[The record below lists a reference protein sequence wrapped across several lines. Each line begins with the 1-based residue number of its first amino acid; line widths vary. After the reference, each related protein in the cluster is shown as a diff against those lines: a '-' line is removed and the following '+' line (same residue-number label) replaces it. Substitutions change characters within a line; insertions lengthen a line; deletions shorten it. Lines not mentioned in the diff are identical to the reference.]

1 MIDISNY
8 SEYIQNV
15 VKITSD
21 LLNLTITLV
30 NRDFVRIAGT
40 HDYENSINRIV
51 KNHNLFRYVI
61 EKDACVLIK
70 NPRVDVS
77 CIECSNKVNCKK
89 TAAIYSSLKI
99 DNVVVGGLAIIAFD
113 EKQKRRLEDENLI
126 RFVEQ
131 FSILITGKMAADE
144 NAAKLEKSL
153 KKNIAILNSVNDG
166 IIAID
171 HEGFIEQVN
180 ESALKIFK
188 KDSIDLIDYNIKSL
202 FPSPDLINII
212 DDNIPVQDEEIEID
226 IGSKKSILYIS
237 LQPINKVTKFGGAV
251 LSFKTNKQISMLAK
265 NISTS
270 GTQPITF
277 SNIIGDSPSFE
288 SIKEFSKK
296 ISIGNSNVLITGESG
311 TGKEIFARAIHNES
325 IRSNEPFIAVN
336 CAAIPEPLLESELFG
351 YEGGAFTGAKRGG
364 KPGKCELAMGGTLFL
379 DEIGDIPLFL
389 QSKFLRMIQEKTI
402 ERVGGTKTIKLDLRI
417 ISATHRNLEEMIQN
431 NEFREDLYYRINVI
445 PLHLPPLRDRRDDI
459 KKLSLYFINK
469 YSNHLNKNIQE
480 ISDDAMNVFLNF
492 NWPGNIRQLENA
504 IEYAVNIESGTV
516 ITMPSLPQHILS
528 TRTDRSVKQYTLKE
542 NFKSKQLDDAESQ
555 AIYDAI
561 MKYGNTTSGKKEA
574 AKHLGIGIATLY
586 RKLKIMQM

>member
-1 MIDISNY
+1 
-8 SEYIQNV
+8 
-15 VKITSD
+15 
-21 LLNLTITLV
+21 
-30 NRDFVRIAGT
+30 
-40 HDYENSINRIV
+40 
-51 KNHNLFRYVI
+51 
-61 EKDACVLIK
+61 
-70 NPRVDVS
+70 
-77 CIECSNKVNCKK
+77 
-89 TAAIYSSLKI
+89 
-99 DNVVVGGLAIIAFD
+99 
-113 EKQKRRLEDENLI
+113 
-126 RFVEQ
+126 
-131 FSILITGKMAADE
+131 MAADE
-144 NAAKLEKSL
+144 NAGKLEKSL
-153 KKNIAILNSVNDG
+153 RKNIAILNSVNDG

-188 KDSIDLIDYNIKSL
+188 KESIDLIDYNIKSL
-202 FPSPDLINII
+202 FPSPDLISII

-226 IGSKKSILYIS
+226 IGAKKSILYIS

-251 LSFKTNKQISMLAK
+251 LSFKTNKQITNLAK

-277 SNIIGDSPSFE
+277 NNIIGDSPSFE

-417 ISATHRNLEEMIQN
+417 ISATHRNLEEMIHN

-459 KKLSLYFINK
+459 KELSLYFLDK
-469 YSNHLNKNIQE
+469 YSIHLNKNIHE
-480 ISDDAMNVFLNF
+480 ITDEVLNVFLNF

-504 IEYAVNIESGTV
+504 IEYAVNIESGNV
-516 ITMPSLPQHILS
+516 ITMPSLPQHILYTKS
-528 TRTDRSVKQYTLKE
+528 DQNIKQHPLKE
-542 NFKSKQLDDAESQ
+542 TFKSKQLDDAESQ

-561 MKYGNTTSGKKEA
+561 MKYGDTTSGKKEA